1 MALQIIH
8 MPKRRPKPPQPPEQD
23 EVMRNLM
30 RLRDDYPDLY
40 LTMGQ
45 VIVKLLHLQENR
57 R

>member
-1 MALQIIH
+1 
-8 MPKRRPKPPQPPEQD
+8 
-23 EVMRNLM
+23 MRNLM